1 MVAKPPF
8 IRIPSVDGMKFDSQM
23 KIDDKSKQDAIELNV
38 KLAMAEKAELER
50 RSTDMDRI
58 TCKPMHEL
66 YPKYYRD
73 VSKLESIDIY
83 RVLELFG
90 VTDPAIQHAIKKQ
103 VIPGARTGGKTLK
116 DDITE
121 ARDTLNRRIEMWAE
135 NEL

>member
-8 IRIPSVDGMKFDSQM
+8 IRKPSVDGMKFDSQM
-23 KIDDKSKQDAIELNV
+23 KIDDKPAQ
-38 KLAMAEKAELER
+38 
-50 RSTDMDRI
+50 
-58 TCKPMHEL
+58 KPMHEL

-73 VSKLESIDIY
+73 VSKIESIDIY

-103 VIPGARTGGKTLK
+103 VIPGTRTGGKTMR
-116 DDITE
+116 DDIIE

-135 NEL
+135 DDANWKTTSREERQNTPSNSPVCRTAG